1 MRYVFVYGSLS
12 GLVIILTIM
21 AGVVFAKGSFF
32 NSEVFGYLVMLVAL
46 TFIFVGVKRYR
57 DIERGGVIGFGR
69 ALAIGLGI
77 AVVASAIYV
86 GVWEIYL
93 ASTDYA
99 FMGDYTAAMIRHAEA
114 SRMKPEALAALRTE
128 MATLATNYMNPLF
141 RIPMTFAEI
150 FPVGLLV
157 SLVSAALL
165 RMPGFFPARVPV
177 RAPAAA

>member
-1 MRYVFVYGSLS
+1 MRYILIYGCLS

-21 AGVVFAKGSFF
+21 AGVLFAKGSFF

-46 TFIFVGVKRYR
+46 SFIFAGVKRYR

-69 ALAIGLGI
+69 ALAIGLRI
-77 AVVASAIYV
+77 AVVASIIYV

-99 FMGDYTAAMIRHAEA
+99 FMGEYTAAVIRKAEVGG
-114 SRMKPEALAALRTE
+114 MKPEALAALRTE
-128 MATLATNYMNPLF
+128 MASYVEIYKNPLS
-141 RIPMTFAEI
+141 RMAMTFIEI

-157 SLVSAALL
+157 SLVSAAIL
-165 RMPGFFPARVPV
+165 RNPKWFPAKVAAR
-177 RAPAAA
+177 PATA

>member
-1 MRYVFVYGSLS
+1 MRYIFIYGFIS

-21 AGVVFAKGSFF
+21 AGLFLSKDSFF
-32 NSEVFGYLVMLVAL
+32 SSEVFGYLVMLVAM

-69 ALAIGLGI
+69 ALGIGLGI
-77 AVVASAIYV
+77 AAVAAVIYV

-99 FMGDYTAAMIRHAEA
+99 FMGQYTASIIESRQKAGISPEDLVKLRAEMA
-114 SRMKPEALAALRTE
+114 SYVEIYANPLSRMA
-128 MATLATNYMNPLF
+128 
-141 RIPMTFAEI
+141 MTFVEI

-157 SLVSAALL
+157 SLISAAIL
-165 RMPGFFPARVPV
+165 RNPRMFPAHVGMQ
-177 RAPAAA
+177 ATAG